1 MGTVKKPSGGHLA
14 ATALAVL
21 LLAYV
26 GYQVYRAKYTSVRT
40 EAASYFTASDS
51 VEASVTALR
60 NEKVLLS
67 PGGGAL
73 DFVVDPG
80 ARVSKNGVVAN
91 VYSDEA
97 QITAQHQLQKV
108 DGAIAQLENLQK
120 PGNTYSFNAD
130 TANGRICLQ
139 LMEILGGIR
148 SGELSQAADKKSSL
162 LNLLNEKQI
171 ATGKV
176 KDFQSQLKA
185 LKTQRES
192 LAAKAGSPVGSIA
205 SPEAG
210 YFIRSTDGM
219 ENAYDLSAVSSI
231 TCGQVRDLQKRKLAA
246 VSGAVGK
253 ICTDFDWYLVCVVPN
268 GQLTGFRQLDS
279 TDIVSVH
286 FPFVSGTSVDA
297 EVYAVNQE
305 GENGEAAVVLRCS
318 EMSSSL
324 AGIRHETAD
333 ISVQRYAGLRV
344 SQKAIHYE
352 KRTKTVADAK
362 GKKSKEEKEIEGVY
376 VLYGNQLSFR
386 QIAPLFSTENYVICD
401 PAPKE
406 DSLMTDETVKL
417 YDEVVVEGTDL
428 YDGKVVK

>member
-1 MGTVKKPSGGHLA
+1 
-14 ATALAVL
+14 
-21 LLAYV
+21 
-26 GYQVYRAKYTSVRT
+26 
-40 EAASYFTASDS
+40 
-51 VEASVTALR
+51 
-60 NEKVLLS
+60 
-67 PGGGAL
+67 
-73 DFVVDPG
+73 
-80 ARVSKNGVVAN
+80 
-91 VYSDEA
+91 
-97 QITAQHQLQKV
+97 
-108 DGAIAQLENLQK
+108 
-120 PGNTYSFNAD
+120 
-130 TANGRICLQ
+130 
-139 LMEILGGIR
+139 
-148 SGELSQAADKKSSL
+148 
-162 LNLLNEKQI
+162 
-171 ATGKV
+171 
-176 KDFQSQLKA
+176 
-185 LKTQRES
+185 
-192 LAAKAGSPVGSIA
+192 
-205 SPEAG
+205 
-210 YFIRSTDGM
+210 M

-386 QIAPLFSTENYVICD
+386 QIVPLFSTENYVICD